1 MFFDKLGTK
10 FTKEKRIVK
19 TVLFINY
26 AALDM
31 KLDQCKWSSFFCHT
45 SWRLYIKVCML
56 LYLLWD
62 STKKNLFKSE
72 LCTCLSMSKS
82 GWTPMKQCLKNNIPS
97 NYHKHV
103 DCFQDYY
110 PSDLT
115 RLNFSDKISVES
127 IFLSCIILVIET
139 I

>member
-1 MFFDKLGTK
+1 MDFLFFVTHREDYILK
-10 FTKEKRIVK
+10 
-19 TVLFINY
+19 Y
-26 AALDM
+26 ALIFAM
-31 KLDQCKWSSFFCHT
+31 RFN
-45 SWRLYIKVCML
+45 
-56 LYLLWD
+56 
-62 STKKNLFKSE
+62 KKNLFKSE

-110 PSDLT
+110 PRDLT

-127 IFLSCIILVIET
+127 IFLSCIGN
-139 I
+139 

>member
-1 MFFDKLGTK
+1 MVFDKLGTK
-10 FTKEKRIVK
+10 FIKEEKIVK

-31 KLDQCKWSSFFCHT
+31 KLDQCKWSSFFVTH
-45 SWRLYIKVCML
+45 REDYILKYALIFAMRFN
-56 LYLLWD
+56 
-62 STKKNLFKSE
+62 KKNLFKNE

-127 IFLSCIILVIET
+127 IFLSCIGN
-139 I
+139 

>member
-1 MFFDKLGTK
+1 MFFDKDGTK

-19 TVLFINY
+19 RVLFINY

-31 KLDQCKWSSFFCHT
+31 KLNQCKWISFFFVTH
-45 SWRLYIKVCML
+45 REDYILKYALIFAM
-56 LYLLWD
+56 
-62 STKKNLFKSE
+62 TFNNKKNLFKSE

-103 DCFQDYY
+103 DCFQD
-110 PSDLT
+110 
-115 RLNFSDKISVES
+115 
-127 IFLSCIILVIET
+127 
-139 I
+139 